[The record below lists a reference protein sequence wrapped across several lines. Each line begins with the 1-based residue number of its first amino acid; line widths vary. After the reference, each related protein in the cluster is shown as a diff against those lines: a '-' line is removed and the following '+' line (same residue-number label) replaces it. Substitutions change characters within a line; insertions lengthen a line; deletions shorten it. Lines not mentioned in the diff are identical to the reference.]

1 MPDEFF
7 ESASKQYVYDLTKA
21 LISEFEKVAC
31 IVFDNREELE
41 RALFVHLNT
50 SLYRYRFGIQ
60 IGNILGDD
68 VMKEYPDLFALTKIA
83 AKRLEKSL
91 EFPIP
96 DSEIAYLVL
105 HFGGFLKIA
114 DSENDRLRILIVCV
128 NGISTGNMLKREV
141 HKLLPFAEIVD
152 VVAAVNLVNVQNIC
166 DLIISTVKLNCIV
179 PVITV
184 HPVLTEFDRRNILN
198 HKLVAPKNIEMQRES
213 LFQTV
218 KKYVKPEDYEN
229 LRNDLT
235 AYLQNGGREMG
246 TKQQSENNLLDL
258 LDVSRICICESARSW
273 QESIRTAGQCLI
285 DYRSIEPGYLGTII
299 SQLQYYGPYMFLTED
314 IILAHA
320 KPEDGVNCLDISFAV
335 FQTPVFFSEL
345 RRAKLVIILAA
356 EDQEKHLKILQDLLM
371 LIGAPDFMER
381 LTACKAPAEVLLLAG
396 RLLTEQEENGAAD

>member
-1 MPDEFF
+1 
-7 ESASKQYVYDLTKA
+7 
-21 LISEFEKVAC
+21 
-31 IVFDNREELE
+31 
-41 RALFVHLNT
+41 
-50 SLYRYRFGIQ
+50 
-60 IGNILGDD
+60 
-68 VMKEYPDLFALTKIA
+68 
-83 AKRLEKSL
+83 
-91 EFPIP
+91 
-96 DSEIAYLVL
+96 
-105 HFGGFLKIA
+105 
-114 DSENDRLRILIVCV
+114 
-128 NGISTGNMLKREV
+128 
-141 HKLLPFAEIVD
+141 
-152 VVAAVNLVNVQNIC
+152 
-166 DLIISTVKLNCIV
+166 
-179 PVITV
+179 
-184 HPVLTEFDRRNILN
+184 
-198 HKLVAPKNIEMQRES
+198 
-213 LFQTV
+213 
-218 KKYVKPEDYEN
+218 
-229 LRNDLT
+229 
-235 AYLQNGGREMG
+235 MG